1 MSYLVNALS
10 FLLELAFGAAAA
22 LFVLRLLA
30 EASRADFHNPLSQ
43 FVYRTTNP
51 LLAPIRRAIPNWR
64 RINVAALLLVWLIM
78 LAKRVV
84 LFALTGLFPHV
95 GGLLLLS
102 VADTLDFILMFYV
115 VLIFIWSLMSLFQVE
130 HYHPVYRLAGSLID
144 PLLRPLRGRLVA
156 GGLDF
161 APWAVMIVLIL
172 ARLLLVSP
180 LADLGTRLAMG
191 L

>member
-1 MSYLVNALS
+1 MSYLVNAFS

-51 LLAPIRRAIPNWR
+51 ILAPIRKLIPNWR
-64 RINVAALLLVWLIM
+64 RVNVAALLLVWLIM
-78 LAKRVV
+78 LLKRVV
-84 LFALTGLFPHV
+84 LFALLGSLPNVLGLV
-95 GGLLLLS
+95 VLS
-102 VADTLDFILMFYV
+102 VADTLDFIAMFYV
-115 VLIFIWSLMSLFQVE
+115 VLIFIWSLMSLFQVDT
-130 HYHPVYRLAGSLID
+130 YHPVYRLAGSLVD

-161 APWAVMIVLIL
+161 GPWVVMIVLIL
-172 ARLLLVSP
+172 IRLLLVSP
-180 LADLGTRLAMG
+180 LADLGARLAIG

>member
-1 MSYLVNALS
+1 M
-10 FLLELAFGAAAA
+10 LELAFGAAAA
-22 LFVLRLLA
+22 LFALRLLA

-51 LLAPIRRAIPNWR
+51 ILAPIRKLVPNWR
-64 RINVAALLLVWLIM
+64 RINIAALLLIWLLM
-78 LAKRVV
+78 LLKRVL
-84 LFALTGLFPHV
+84 LFALLGAFPHV
-95 GGLLLLS
+95 LGLVLLS

-130 HYHPVYRLAGSLID
+130 HYHPVYRLAGSLVD
-144 PLLRPLRGRLVA
+144 PLLRPLRGKLVA

-180 LADLGTRLAMG
+180 LADFGGRLALG

>member
-1 MSYLVNALS
+1 VSYLVNALS
-10 FLLELAFGAAAA
+10 FLIELAFGAAAA

-51 LLAPIRRAIPNWR
+51 ILAPIRKLIPNWR
-64 RINVAALLLVWLIM
+64 RINVSALLLVWLIM
-78 LAKRVV
+78 LLKRVV
-84 LFALTGLFPHV
+84 LFALLGIFPHV
-95 GGLLLLS
+95 LGLLVLS
-102 VADTLDFILMFYV
+102 IADTLDFIAMFYV
-115 VLIFIWSLMSLFQVE
+115 VLIFIWSLMSLFQVDT
-130 HYHPVYRLAGSLID
+130 YHPVYRLAGSLVD

-161 APWAVMIVLIL
+161 GPWVVMIVLIL
-172 ARLLLVSP
+172 TRLLLVSP
-180 LADLGTRLAMG
+180 LADLGARLAIG

>member
-22 LFVLRLLA
+22 LFALRLLA

-51 LLAPIRRAIPNWR
+51 ILAPIRKLLPNWR
-64 RINVAALLLVWLIM
+64 RINIAALLLIWLLM
-78 LAKRVV
+78 LLKRVL
-84 LFALTGLFPHV
+84 LFALLGVFPHV
-95 GGLLLLS
+95 LGLVLLS

-130 HYHPVYRLAGSLID
+130 HYHPVYRLAGTLVD
-144 PLLRPLRGRLVA
+144 PLLRPLRGKLVA

-172 ARLLLVSP
+172 ARLLVVSP
-180 LADLGTRLAMG
+180 LADFGGRLALG

>member
-22 LFVLRLLA
+22 LFALRLLA

-51 LLAPIRRAIPNWR
+51 ILAPIRKLVPNWR
-64 RINVAALLLVWLIM
+64 RINIAALLLIWLLM
-78 LAKRVV
+78 LLKRVL
-84 LFALTGLFPHV
+84 LFALLGAFPHV
-95 GGLLLLS
+95 LGLVLLS

-130 HYHPVYRLAGSLID
+130 HYHPVYRLAGSLVD
-144 PLLRPLRGRLVA
+144 PLLRPLRGKLVA

-180 LADLGTRLAMG
+180 LADFGGRLALG

>member
-1 MSYLVNALS
+1 VSYLFNALS
-10 FLLELAFGAAAA
+10 FLLELAFGAAAT
-22 LFVLRLLA
+22 LFALRLLA

-51 LLAPIRRAIPNWR
+51 ILAPIRKLLPNWR
-64 RINVAALLLVWLIM
+64 RINIAALLLIWLLM
-78 LAKRVV
+78 LIKRVL
-84 LFALTGLFPHV
+84 LFALLGAFPHV
-95 GGLLLLS
+95 LGLLLLS

-130 HYHPVYRLAGSLID
+130 RYHPVYRLAGSLVD
-144 PLLRPLRGRLVA
+144 PLLRPLRGKLVA

-161 APWAVMIVLIL
+161 APWAVMIVLML

-180 LADLGTRLAMG
+180 LADLGARWAIG

>member
-1 MSYLVNALS
+1 MNYLVNALS

-22 LFVLRLLA
+22 LFALRLLA

-51 LLAPIRRAIPNWR
+51 ILAPIRKLLPNWR
-64 RINVAALLLVWLIM
+64 RINIAALLLIWLLM
-78 LAKRVV
+78 LLKRVL
-84 LFALTGLFPHV
+84 LFALLGAFPHV
-95 GGLLLLS
+95 LGLLLLS

-130 HYHPVYRLAGSLID
+130 HYHPVYRLAGSLVD
-144 PLLRPLRGRLVA
+144 PLLRPLRGKLVA

-161 APWAVMIVLIL
+161 APWVVMIILIL
-172 ARLLLVSP
+172 ARLLVVSP
-180 LADLGTRLAMG
+180 LADFGSRLAIG

>member
-1 MSYLVNALS
+1 VSYLVNALS

-22 LFVLRLLA
+22 LFALRLLA

-51 LLAPIRRAIPNWR
+51 ILAPIRKLLPNWR
-64 RINVAALLLVWLIM
+64 RINIAALLLIWLLM
-78 LAKRVV
+78 LLKRVL
-84 LFALTGLFPHV
+84 LFALLGVFPHV
-95 GGLLLLS
+95 LGLVLLS

-130 HYHPVYRLAGSLID
+130 RYHPVYRLAGSLVD
-144 PLLRPLRGRLVA
+144 PLLRPLRGKLVA

-172 ARLLLVSP
+172 ARLLVVSP
-180 LADLGTRLAMG
+180 LADFGGRLALG

>member
-22 LFVLRLLA
+22 LFALRLLA

-51 LLAPIRRAIPNWR
+51 ILAPIRKLLPNWR
-64 RINVAALLLVWLIM
+64 RINIAALLLIWLLM
-78 LAKRVV
+78 LLKRVL
-84 LFALTGLFPHV
+84 LFALLGAFPHV
-95 GGLLLLS
+95 LGLLLLS

-130 HYHPVYRLAGSLID
+130 HYHPVYRLAGSLVD
-144 PLLRPLRGRLVA
+144 PLLRPLRGKLVA

-180 LADLGTRLAMG
+180 LADFGGRLAIG

>member
-1 MSYLVNALS
+1 MNYLVNAVS

-22 LFVLRLLA
+22 LFALRLLA

-51 LLAPIRRAIPNWR
+51 ILAPIRKLLPNWR
-64 RINVAALLLVWLIM
+64 RINIAALLLIWLLM
-78 LAKRVV
+78 LLKRVL
-84 LFALTGLFPHV
+84 LFALLGAFPHV
-95 GGLLLLS
+95 LGLLLLS

-130 HYHPVYRLAGSLID
+130 HYHPVYRLAGSLVD
-144 PLLRPLRGRLVA
+144 PLLRPLRGKLVA

-161 APWAVMIVLIL
+161 APWVVMIILIL
-172 ARLLLVSP
+172 ARLLVVSP
-180 LADLGTRLAMG
+180 LADFGSRLAIG

>member
-10 FLLELAFGAAAA
+10 FLIELAFGAAAA

-51 LLAPIRRAIPNWR
+51 ILAPIRKLIPNWR
-64 RINVAALLLVWLIM
+64 RVNVSALLLVWLIM
-78 LAKRVV
+78 LLKRVV
-84 LFALTGLFPHV
+84 LFALLGIFPHV
-95 GGLLLLS
+95 LGLLVLS
-102 VADTLDFILMFYV
+102 LADTLDFIAMFYV
-115 VLIFIWSLMSLFQVE
+115 VLIFIWSLMSLFQVDT
-130 HYHPVYRLAGSLID
+130 YHPVYRLAGSLVD

-161 APWAVMIVLIL
+161 GPWVVMIVLIL
-172 ARLLLVSP
+172 IRLLLVSP
-180 LADLGTRLAMG
+180 LADLGARLAIG

>member
-22 LFVLRLLA
+22 LFVLRLAA

-43 FVYRTTNP
+43 FIYRTTNP
-51 LLAPIRRAIPNWR
+51 VLAPVRRVLPNWR
-64 RINVAALLLVWLIM
+64 RINVAALLLVWLLM
-78 LAKRVV
+78 LVKRVV
-84 LFALTGLFPHV
+84 LFSLLGVFPHV
-95 GGLLLLS
+95 LGLVVLA
-102 VADTLDFILMFYV
+102 VADTLDFIAMFYV
-115 VLIFIWSLMSLFQVE
+115 VLIFVWSLMSLFQVE
-130 HYHPVYRLAGSLID
+130 SYHPVYRLAGSLVD
-144 PLLRPLRGRLVA
+144 PLMRPLRGRLVA

-161 APWAVMIVLIL
+161 APWAVMIALIL

-180 LADLGTRLAMG
+180 LTDLGARLALG

>member
-1 MSYLVNALS
+1 MNYLVNALS
-10 FLLELAFGAAAA
+10 FLIELAFGAAAA

-51 LLAPIRRAIPNWR
+51 ILAPVRRLLPNWR
-64 RINVAALLLVWLIM
+64 RINIAALIVVWLLM
-78 LAKRVV
+78 LLKRVV
-84 LFALTGLFPHV
+84 LFALLGLFPHV
-95 GGLLLLS
+95 LGLLVLS
-102 VADTLDFILMFYV
+102 IADVLDFIAMFYV

-130 HYHPVYRLAGSLID
+130 QYHPVYRLAGSLVD
-144 PLLRPLRGRLVA
+144 PLLRPLRGKLVA

-172 ARLLLVSP
+172 VRILVVSP
-180 LADLGTRLAMG
+180 LADIGAKLALGL
-191 L
+191 

>member
-22 LFVLRLLA
+22 LFALRLLA

-51 LLAPIRRAIPNWR
+51 ILAPIRKLLPNWR
-64 RINVAALLLVWLIM
+64 RVNIAALLLIWLLM
-78 LAKRVV
+78 LLKRVL
-84 LFALTGLFPHV
+84 LFALLGVFPHV
-95 GGLLLLS
+95 LGLLLLS

-130 HYHPVYRLAGSLID
+130 HYHPVYRLAGSLVD
-144 PLLRPLRGRLVA
+144 PLLRPLRGKLVA

-172 ARLLLVSP
+172 ARLLVVSP
-180 LADLGTRLAMG
+180 LADFGGRLALG

>member
-22 LFVLRLLA
+22 LFMLRLAA

-43 FVYRTTNP
+43 FIYRTTNP
-51 LLAPIRRAIPNWR
+51 VLAPLRRLLPNWR
-64 RINVAALLLVWLIM
+64 RINVATLLLIFLLMLI
-78 LAKRVV
+78 KRVV
-84 LFALTGLFPHV
+84 LFSLLGMFPHV
-95 GGLLLLS
+95 LGLIVLS
-102 VADTLDFILMFYV
+102 IADTLDFIAMFYV
-115 VLIFIWSLMSLFQVE
+115 VLIFVWSLMSLFQVE
-130 HYHPVYRLAGSLID
+130 GYHPVYRLAGTLVD
-144 PLLRPLRGRLVA
+144 PLLRPLRGKLVA

-180 LADLGTRLAMG
+180 LTDLGARLALGM
-191 L
+191 

>member
-22 LFVLRLLA
+22 LFALRLLA

-51 LLAPIRRAIPNWR
+51 ILAPIRKLLPNWR
-64 RINVAALLLVWLIM
+64 RINIAALLLIWLLM
-78 LAKRVV
+78 LLKRVL
-84 LFALTGLFPHV
+84 LFALLGAFPHV
-95 GGLLLLS
+95 LGLLLLS

-130 HYHPVYRLAGSLID
+130 HYHPVYRLAGSLVE
-144 PLLRPLRGRLVA
+144 PLLRPLRGKLVA

-180 LADLGTRLAMG
+180 LADLGGRLAIG

>member
-1 MSYLVNALS
+1 MINALS

-43 FVYRTTNP
+43 FVYRSTNP
-51 LLAPIRRAIPNWR
+51 VLAPLRRVLPNWR
-64 RINVAALLLVWLIM
+64 RINIAALLLVWLLM
-78 LAKRVV
+78 LLKRVV
-84 LFALTGLFPHV
+84 LFALLGMFPRLA
-95 GGLLLLS
+95 GLLLLS

-115 VLIFIWSLMSLFQVE
+115 VLIFVWSLMSLFQVE
-130 HYHPVYRLAGSLID
+130 RYHPVYRLAGTLVE
-144 PLLRPLRGRLVA
+144 PLLRPLRGKLVV

-180 LADLGTRLAMG
+180 LTDLGARLALG
-191 L
+191 V

>member
-1 MSYLVNALS
+1 VSYLVNALS
-10 FLLELAFGAAAA
+10 FLIELAFGAAAA

-30 EASRADFHNPLSQ
+30 EASRADFNNPLSQ

-51 LLAPIRRAIPNWR
+51 ILAPIRRAIPNWR
-64 RINVAALLLVWLIM
+64 RINVSALLLVWLIM
-78 LAKRVV
+78 LLKRVV
-84 LFALTGLFPHV
+84 LFALLGLFPHV
-95 GGLLLLS
+95 LGLLVLS
-102 VADTLDFILMFYV
+102 IADTLDFIAMFYV

-130 HYHPVYRLAGSLID
+130 RYHPVYRLAGSLVD
-144 PLLRPLRGRLVA
+144 PLLRPLRGKLVA

-180 LADLGTRLAMG
+180 LADLGARLAMG

>member
-1 MSYLVNALS
+1 MSYLLNALS
-10 FLLELAFGAAAA
+10 FLLDLAFGAAAA

-51 LLAPIRRAIPNWR
+51 VLAPIRRILPNWR
-64 RINVAALLLVWLIM
+64 RINIAALLLVWLLM
-78 LAKRVV
+78 LLKRVL
-84 LFALTGLFPHV
+84 LFALLGVFPHV
-95 GGLLLLS
+95 LGLVLLS

-130 HYHPVYRLAGSLID
+130 QYHPVYRLAGSLVD
-144 PLLRPLRGRLVA
+144 PLLRPLRGKLVA

-180 LADLGTRLAMG
+180 LADLGARLAMG
-191 L
+191 A

>member
-51 LLAPIRRAIPNWR
+51 ILAPIRRVIPNWR

-78 LAKRVV
+78 LIKRIV
-84 LFALTGLFPHV
+84 LFALIGLFPHV

-102 VADTLDFILMFYV
+102 VADALDFILMFYV

-130 HYHPVYRLAGSLID
+130 PYHPVYRLAGGLVD

-161 APWAVMIVLIL
+161 APWAVMIALMLV
-172 ARLLLVSP
+172 RLLVVSP
-180 LADLGTRLAMG
+180 LADVGARLAMG